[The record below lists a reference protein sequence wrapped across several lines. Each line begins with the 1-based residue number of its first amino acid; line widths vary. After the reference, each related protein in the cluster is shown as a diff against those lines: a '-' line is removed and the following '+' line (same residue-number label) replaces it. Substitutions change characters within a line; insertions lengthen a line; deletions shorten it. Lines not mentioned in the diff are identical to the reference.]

1 MVGYSYTLRRGE
13 WSLSYTHL
21 SFKGYLLNAQYE
33 PTAVLDNGVVAADK
47 TDHCL
52 IGFVLE
58 EERHTNWGK
67 HCERRKGA

>member
-1 MVGYSYTLRRGE
+1 MNT
-13 WSLSYTHL
+13 
-21 SFKGYLLNAQYE
+21 QYE
-33 PTAVLDNGVVAADK
+33 PTAVLDNEVVTVDK

-58 EERHTNWGK
+58 EERHTNRDK

>member
-1 MVGYSYTLRRGE
+1 M
-13 WSLSYTHL
+13 
-21 SFKGYLLNAQYE
+21 NAQYE

-58 EERHTNWGK
+58 EERHTNWVNTVK
-67 HCERRKGA
+67 EEKEPK

>member
-1 MVGYSYTLRRGE
+1 M
-13 WSLSYTHL
+13 
-21 SFKGYLLNAQYE
+21 NAQYE